1 MFILWAILALV
12 VGAAG
17 VYVFRLAMP
26 GYREVVHRIE
36 KVPFNMIATTALL
49 FGISGSLLYF
59 AAFFFGIAALENKT
73 VWSNAEMLEIAGASI
88 LPGFVVL
95 LASLYQMYSTRKFRQ
110 WMMKRK

>member
-1 MFILWAILALV
+1 LFIVWAFLALI

-17 VYVFRLAMP
+17 VYVFRLALP
-26 GYREVVHRIE
+26 SYREIVHRIE
-36 KVPFNMIATTALL
+36 KVPFNMIATGALL

-59 AAFFFGIAALENKT
+59 AAFFFGIAALESKT
-73 VWSNAEMLEIAGASI
+73 VWTSTEILEVAGSSI